1 MLKSEVCVNGL
12 VTRAAVAKTNA
23 EGNSFVTFGLKVDV
37 PSKQGVSNV
46 LDISVSR
53 DGADTAGMTTNAH
66 VEVKGTLSF
75 KKRGEKMYLNLH
87 ADEVNLSPASTT
99 DMLTGT
105 LSFRGTI
112 GKNVETKNDKNGKPY
127 LLFSGYSAER
137 VEESFE
143 YTWVRFVAFGENSAV
158 KSQGKIEATGE
169 MELSTYNGKLNI
181 SCRVS
186 EVKEWAKRPYQ
197 PQAQEKSL
205 AFAEQPDS
213 EACPL

>member
-53 DGADTAGMTTNAH
+53 DGADTAGMTTNAR

-99 DMLTGT
+99 DVLTGT

-143 YTWVRFVAFGENSAV
+143 YTWVRFVAFGEH
-158 KSQGKIEATGE
+158 
-169 MELSTYNGKLNI
+169 
-181 SCRVS
+181 
-186 EVKEWAKRPYQ
+186 
-197 PQAQEKSL
+197 
-205 AFAEQPDS
+205 
-213 EACPL
+213 

>member
-53 DGADTAGMTTNAH
+53 DGADTAGMTTNAR

-99 DMLTGT
+99 DVLTGT

-112 GKNVETKNDKNGKPY
+112 GKNVETK
-127 LLFSGYSAER
+127 
-137 VEESFE
+137 
-143 YTWVRFVAFGENSAV
+143 
-158 KSQGKIEATGE
+158 
-169 MELSTYNGKLNI
+169 
-181 SCRVS
+181 
-186 EVKEWAKRPYQ
+186 
-197 PQAQEKSL
+197 
-205 AFAEQPDS
+205 
-213 EACPL
+213 

>member
-53 DGADTAGMTTNAH
+53 DGADTAGMTTNAR

-181 SCRVS
+181 FCRVS

-197 PQAQEKSL
+197 PQAQEQ
-205 AFAEQPDS
+205 QPR
-213 EACPL
+213 LMLL

>member
-12 VTRAAVAKTNA
+12 VTRAAVAKTNS
-23 EGNSFVTFGLKVDV
+23 EGNSFVTFGLRVDV

-46 LDISVSR
+46 LDISVSH
-53 DGADTAGMTTNAH
+53 DGADTAGITLNARI
-66 VEVKGTLSF
+66 EVKGTLSF

-87 ADEVNLSPASTT
+87 AAEVNLNPASTT

-112 GKNVETKNDKNGKPY
+112 GKSVESKNDKNGKPY
-127 LLFSGYSAER
+127 LLFSGYSAEK
-137 VEESFE
+137 VEDSFE
-143 YTWVRFVAFGENSAV
+143 YTWVRFVAFGENAAV

-169 MELSTYNGKLNI
+169 TELSTYNGKLNI

-186 EVKEWAKRPYQ
+186 EVKEWVKQPYQ
-197 PQAQEKSL
+197 PQPQEQSPG
-205 AFAEQPDS
+205 FVEQPEN
-213 EACPL
+213 EACPF

>member
-53 DGADTAGMTTNAH
+53 DGADTAGMTTNAR
-66 VEVKGTLSF
+66 VD
-75 KKRGEKMYLNLH
+75 H

-197 PQAQEKSL
+197 PQAQEQSS

>member
-53 DGADTAGMTTNAH
+53 DGADTAGMTTNAR

-197 PQAQEKSL
+197 PQTQEQSS

>member
-53 DGADTAGMTTNAH
+53 DGADTA
-66 VEVKGTLSF
+66 
-75 KKRGEKMYLNLH
+75 KRGEKMYLNLH

-197 PQAQEKSL
+197 PQAQEQSS

>member
-53 DGADTAGMTTNAH
+53 DGADTAGMTTNAR

-158 KSQGKIEATGE
+158 KSQGK
-169 MELSTYNGKLNI
+169 
-181 SCRVS
+181 
-186 EVKEWAKRPYQ
+186 YQ
-197 PQAQEKSL
+197 PQAQEQSS

>member
-12 VTRAAVAKTNA
+12 VTRAAVAKTNS
-23 EGNSFVTFGLKVDV
+23 EGNSFVTFGLRVDV

-46 LDISVSR
+46 LDISVSH
-53 DGADTAGMTTNAH
+53 DGADTAGITLNARI
-66 VEVKGTLSF
+66 EVKGTLSF

-87 ADEVNLSPASTT
+87 ATEVNLNPASTT

-112 GKNVETKNDKNGKPY
+112 GKNVESKNDKNGKPY
-127 LLFSGYSAER
+127 LLFSGYSAEK
-137 VEESFE
+137 VEDSFE
-143 YTWVRFVAFGENSAV
+143 YTWVRFVAFGENAAV

-186 EVKEWAKRPYQ
+186 EVKEWVKQPYQ
-197 PQAQEKSL
+197 PQPQEQSP
-205 AFAEQPDS
+205 AFVEQPEN
-213 EACPL
+213 EACPF

>member
-53 DGADTAGMTTNAH
+53 DGADTAGMTTNAR

-99 DMLTGT
+99 DVLTGT

-197 PQAQEKSL
+197 PQAQEQSS

>member
-53 DGADTAGMTTNAH
+53 DGADTAGMTTNAR

-186 EVKEWAKRPYQ
+186 EVKEWAKRPYH
-197 PQAQEKSL
+197 PQAQEQSS

>member
-1 MLKSEVCVNGL
+1 MLKSEVCVNGI
-12 VTRAAVAKTNA
+12 VTRAAVAKTNS
-23 EGNSFVTFGLKVDV
+23 EGNSFVTFGLRVDV
-37 PSKQGVSNV
+37 PNKQGVSNV
-46 LDISVSR
+46 LDISVSH
-53 DGADTAGMTTNAH
+53 DGADTTGITLNARI
-66 VEVKGTLSF
+66 EVNGILSF

-87 ADEVNLSPASTT
+87 ATEVNLNPASTT

-112 GKNVETKNDKNGKPY
+112 GKSVESKNDKNGKPY

-137 VEESFE
+137 VEETFE
-143 YTWVRFVAFGENSAV
+143 YTWVRFVAFGEHAAV

-186 EVKEWAKRPYQ
+186 EVKEWVKQPYQ
-197 PQAQEKSL
+197 PQSQEQSP
-205 AFAEQPDS
+205 AFVEQPEN
-213 EACPL
+213 EACPF

>member
-53 DGADTAGMTTNAH
+53 DGADTAGMTTNAR

-127 LLFSGYSAER
+127 VGICHHLIPDLLDYRPANLLCWLTR
-137 VEESFE
+137 EEH
-143 YTWVRFVAFGENSAV
+143 
-158 KSQGKIEATGE
+158 
-169 MELSTYNGKLNI
+169 
-181 SCRVS
+181 
-186 EVKEWAKRPYQ
+186 
-197 PQAQEKSL
+197 
-205 AFAEQPDS
+205 S
-213 EACPL
+213 EADRRQRLIKKAVGIEGMREIGYTQLRFYQDPRETSAAEFEEWLNLFREGQL